1 MGPYRLDNS
10 LKQRKGGEVMRCR
23 FPIIGSV
30 FGPGGIFRQV
40 FFHFLI
46 KMKKKKMIAGKIRAL
61 VVAMLEG
68 ICIFFFCAMK
78 KLFWRI

>member
-46 KMKKKKMIAGKIRAL
+46 KMMKKKMIVGKIRAL
-61 VVAMLEG
+61 VVAMFER
-68 ICIFFFCAMK
+68 ICIFFCAMK
-78 KLFWRI
+78 KIFWRI